1 MRRGLTLLELL
12 LAVALLAGAAAA
24 IVHLTRTALGS
35 MQDIDQ
41 DLAWQR
47 SADMTLAEIDRLLLR
62 RDRDPSRADAVT
74 TTDDHLRVR
83 LATGATVTI
92 RSEEDRLLSRR
103 ASDPG
108 RLLLA
113 EIENVS
119 FELDEETQLLTVR
132 IESSGRLT
140 ASRTWEVT
148 P

>member
-24 IVHLTRTALGS
+24 IVPLTRTALGS
-35 MQDIDQ
+35 MQDIDR

-47 SADMTLAEIDRLLLR
+47 SADMALAEIDRLLLR

-74 TTDDHLRVR
+74 TTADSLRVR
-83 LATGATVTI
+83 LATGPTVTI
-92 RSEEDRLLSRR
+92 KSEDDRLLSGR

-113 EIENVS
+113 EIESAS

-132 IESSGRLT
+132 IESNGRLT
-140 ASRTWEVT
+140 ALRTWELT

>member
-24 IVHLTRTALGS
+24 IVPLTRTALGS
-35 MQDIDQ
+35 MQDIDR

-62 RDRDPSRADAVT
+62 RDRDPSRADSVT
-74 TTDDHLRVR
+74 KTDDRLHVR

-92 RSEEDRLLSRR
+92 RFEDDRLLSRHTT
-103 ASDPG
+103 DPE

-113 EIENVS
+113 EIENAT
-119 FELDEETQLLTVR
+119 FELDEESKLLTVR
-132 IESSGRLT
+132 LESNGRLV
-140 ASRTWEVT
+140 ALRTWELT

>member
-24 IVHLTRTALGS
+24 IVPLTRTALGS
-35 MQDIDQ
+35 MQDIDR

-62 RDRDPSRADAVT
+62 RDRDPSRADAVS
-74 TTDDHLRVR
+74 TTDDQLQVR

-92 RSEEDRLLSRR
+92 KSEDDRLLSGR
-103 ASDPG
+103 ASDPE

-113 EIENVS
+113 ETESAS
-119 FELDEETQLLTVR
+119 FELDEETKLLTVR
-132 IESSGRLT
+132 LESNGRLV
-140 ASRTWEVT
+140 ALRTWEVT